1 MKACSRICHVG
12 MVAAIAVCASGLNA
26 GEPAGRSA
34 NLKVRIDGL
43 RSTRGKVLAYIWNQ
57 GDGFPSEKQKTL
69 TIAEVAIRD
78 GQAEVDVQVPA
89 SERRLAVS
97 VMHDEN
103 GNGKMD
109 SNFLGIP
116 LEGYATSNNVPH
128 SMIGPPRY
136 KDAEFEMR
144 ASAADVH
151 IKMLY

>member
-1 MKACSRICHVG
+1 MKACKRICRVG
-12 MVAAIAVCASGLNA
+12 IVAMIAVCASGLHA

-34 NLKVRIDGL
+34 ILKVRIDGL
-43 RSTRGKVLAYIWNQ
+43 RSTRGKILAYVWNQ

-69 TIAEVAIRD
+69 TIAEVAIRG
-78 GQAEVDVQVPA
+78 GQAEVDVEVPA
-89 SERRLAVS
+89 SEKRLAIS

-109 SNFLGIP
+109 SNVLGIP

-128 SMIGPPRY
+128 SMIGPPRF
-136 KDAEFEMR
+136 KDAEFMIREATAVVR
-144 ASAADVH
+144 

>member
-1 MKACSRICHVG
+1 MNACKRICRVG
-12 MVAAIAVCASGLNA
+12 IVATIVVCASGLNA
-26 GEPAGRSA
+26 GETAGRSA
-34 NLKVRIDGL
+34 ILKVRIDGL
-43 RSTRGKVLAYIWNQ
+43 RSTRGKILAYVWNQ
-57 GDGFPSEKQKTL
+57 GDGFPAEKRKTL
-69 TIAEVAIRD
+69 AIAEVAIRG
-78 GQAEVDVQVPA
+78 GQAEFDVEVPA

-128 SMIGPPRY
+128 SMIGPPRF
-136 KDAEFEMR
+136 KDAEFEIR
-144 ASAADVH
+144 ETPAIVQ

>member
-1 MKACSRICHVG
+1 MKACKRMCHVG
-12 MVAAIAVCASGLNA
+12 IVTTLVVFAWGLNA
-26 GEPAGRSA
+26 GEPASRSA
-34 NLKVRIDGL
+34 ILKVRVEAL
-43 RSTRGKVLAYIWNQ
+43 RSAHGKILAYVWNQ
-57 GDGFPSEKQKTL
+57 GDGFPAEKQKTL
-69 TIAEVAIRD
+69 KIAEVAIRG
-78 GQAEVDVQVPA
+78 GQAEVDVEVPA

-136 KDAEFEMR
+136 KDAEFEIR
-144 ASAADVH
+144 ETPAIVQ

>member
-1 MKACSRICHVG
+1 MKTCRRICRAGVLATI
-12 MVAAIAVCASGLNA
+12 VVSASGLNA

-34 NLKVRIDGL
+34 ILKLRIDGL
-43 RSTRGKVLAYIWNQ
+43 RSARGKILAYVWNQ

-69 TIAEVAIRD
+69 AIAEVAIRG
-78 GQAEVDVQVPA
+78 GQAEFDIEVPA

-109 SNFLGIP
+109 SNFLGLP

-128 SMIGPPRY
+128 SMVGPPRY
-136 KDAEFEMR
+136 KDAEFEIR
-144 ASAADVH
+144 GTPAIVE

>member
-1 MKACSRICHVG
+1 MKACKRICRVG
-12 MVAAIAVCASGLNA
+12 IVATIVVCASGLNA
-26 GEPAGRSA
+26 DEPAGRSA
-34 NLKVRIDGL
+34 IVKVRIDGL
-43 RSTRGKVLAYIWNQ
+43 RSTCGKILAYVWNQ

-69 TIAEVAIRD
+69 TIAEVAIRG
-78 GQAEVDVQVPA
+78 GQAEVDVEVPA
-89 SERRLAVS
+89 SEKRLAIS

-136 KDAEFEMR
+136 KDAEFEMQGTP
-144 ASAADVH
+144 AVVQ

>member
-1 MKACSRICHVG
+1 MKACKRICRAG
-12 MVAAIAVCASGLNA
+12 IVATIAVCASGLHA
-26 GEPAGRSA
+26 GEPTGRSA
-34 NLKVRIDGL
+34 ILKVRIDGL
-43 RSTRGKVLAYIWNQ
+43 RSTRGKILAYVWNQ
-57 GDGFPSEKQKTL
+57 GDGFPSEKRKTL
-69 TIAEVAIRD
+69 TIAEVAIRG
-78 GQAEVDVQVPA
+78 GQAEVDVEIPA
-89 SERRLAVS
+89 SEKRLAVS

-109 SNFLGIP
+109 SNVLGIP

-128 SMIGPPRY
+128 SMTGPPRY

>member
-1 MKACSRICHVG
+1 MNACKRICRVG
-12 MVAAIAVCASGLNA
+12 IVATIVVCASGLNA
-26 GEPAGRSA
+26 GETAGRSA
-34 NLKVRIDGL
+34 ILKVRIDGL
-43 RSTRGKVLAYIWNQ
+43 RSTRGKILAYVWNQ
-57 GDGFPSEKQKTL
+57 GDGFPAEKRKTL
-69 TIAEVAIRD
+69 AIAEVAIRG
-78 GQAEVDVQVPA
+78 GQAECDIEVPA

-128 SMIGPPRY
+128 SMIGPPRF
-136 KDAEFEMR
+136 KDAEFEIR
-144 ASAADVH
+144 ETPAIVQ

>member
-1 MKACSRICHVG
+1 MKACKRICRAG
-12 MVAAIAVCASGLNA
+12 IVATIVVCASGLNA

-34 NLKVRIDGL
+34 ILKVRIDGL
-43 RSTRGKVLAYIWNQ
+43 RSTRGKILAYVWNQ

-69 TIAEVAIRD
+69 TIAEVAIRG
-78 GQAEVDVQVPA
+78 GQAEVDVEVPA
-89 SERRLAVS
+89 SEKRLAIS

-109 SNFLGIP
+109 SNVLGIP

-136 KDAEFEMR
+136 KDAEFEMQGTP
-144 ASAADVH
+144 AVVQ

>member
-1 MKACSRICHVG
+1 MKACKWMCHVG
-12 MVAAIAVCASGLNA
+12 IVTMIAVFVSSLNA
-26 GEPAGRSA
+26 GEPAGRPA
-34 NLKVRIDGL
+34 VLKVRIEGL
-43 RSTRGKVLAYIWNQ
+43 RSTAGKALVYVWNQ

-69 TIAEVAIRD
+69 TIAEVAIRG
-78 GQAEVDVQVPA
+78 GQAEVDVAVPV
-89 SERRLAVS
+89 SEKRLAVS

-128 SMIGPPRY
+128 SMVGPPRY
-136 KDAEFEMR
+136 KDAEFEIR
-144 ASAADVH
+144 GTPAVVQ

>member
-1 MKACSRICHVG
+1 MRV
-12 MVAAIAVCASGLNA
+12 
-26 GEPAGRSA
+26 
-34 NLKVRIDGL
+34 DGL
-43 RSTRGKVLAYIWNQ
+43 RSTRGKILAYVWNQ

-69 TIAEVAIRD
+69 KIAEVAIRG
-78 GQAEVDVQVPA
+78 GQAEVDVEVPA
-89 SERRLAVS
+89 SETRLAVS

-128 SMIGPPRY
+128 SMVGPPRY
-136 KDAEFEMR
+136 KDAEFEIR
-144 ASAADVH
+144 GTPAIVQ

>member
-1 MKACSRICHVG
+1 MKACKRICRVVI
-12 MVAAIAVCASGLNA
+12 VATIAVCASGLNA

-34 NLKVRIDGL
+34 ILKVRIDGL
-43 RSTRGKVLAYIWNQ
+43 RSTRGKILAYVWNQ

-69 TIAEVAIRD
+69 TIAEVAIRG
-78 GQAEVDVQVPA
+78 GQAEVDVEVPA

-136 KDAEFEMR
+136 KDAEIEMR

>member
-1 MKACSRICHVG
+1 MTSWKRISQ
-12 MVAAIAVCASGLNA
+12 VAIAALVAVCASGLNA
-26 GEPAGRSA
+26 GEPASRSA
-34 NLKVRIDGL
+34 NLKVRVDGL
-43 RSTRGKVLAYIWNQ
+43 RSMRGKVLAYIWNQ

-78 GQAEVDVQVPA
+78 GQAEIVVEVPA
-89 SERRLAVS
+89 SEKRLAVS

-144 ASAADVH
+144 GTPAVVQ

>member
-1 MKACSRICHVG
+1 MKACKRICRAG
-12 MVAAIAVCASGLNA
+12 IVATIVVCASGLNA

-34 NLKVRIDGL
+34 ILKVRIDGL
-43 RSTRGKVLAYIWNQ
+43 RSTRGKILAYVWNQ

-69 TIAEVAIRD
+69 TIAEVAIRG
-78 GQAEVDVQVPA
+78 GQAEVDVEVPA
-89 SERRLAVS
+89 SEKRLAIS

-128 SMIGPPRY
+128 SMIGPPRF

>member
-1 MKACSRICHVG
+1 MNACKRICRVG
-12 MVAAIAVCASGLNA
+12 IVATIVVCASGLNA
-26 GEPAGRSA
+26 GETAGRSA
-34 NLKVRIDGL
+34 ILKVRIDGL
-43 RSTRGKVLAYIWNQ
+43 RSTRGKILAYVWNQ

-69 TIAEVAIRD
+69 TIAEVAIR
-78 GQAEVDVQVPA
+78 GAQAEIDVEVPA
-89 SERRLAVS
+89 SEKRLAIS

-128 SMIGPPRY
+128 SMFGPPRY
-136 KDAEFEMR
+136 KDAEFEIR
-144 ASAADVH
+144 GTPAIVQ

>member
-1 MKACSRICHVG
+1 MKARKRICRVG
-12 MVAAIAVCASGLNA
+12 IVAMIAVCASGLHA

-34 NLKVRIDGL
+34 ILKVRIDGL
-43 RSTRGKVLAYIWNQ
+43 RSTRGKILAYVWNQ

-69 TIAEVAIRD
+69 TIAEVAIR
-78 GQAEVDVQVPA
+78 GAQAEIDVEVPA
-89 SERRLAVS
+89 SEKRLAIS

-109 SNFLGIP
+109 STFLGIP

-128 SMIGPPRY
+128 SMIGPPRF

>member
-1 MKACSRICHVG
+1 MKACKRICRVVI
-12 MVAAIAVCASGLNA
+12 VATIAVCASGLHA

-34 NLKVRIDGL
+34 VLKVRIDGL
-43 RSTRGKVLAYIWNQ
+43 RSTRGKILAYAWNQ

-69 TIAEVAIRD
+69 TIAEVAIR
-78 GQAEVDVQVPA
+78 GAQAEIDVEVPA
-89 SERRLAVS
+89 SEKRLAIS

-109 SNFLGIP
+109 STLLGIP

-128 SMIGPPRY
+128 SMIGPPRF

-144 ASAADVH
+144 ASAADVR

>member
-1 MKACSRICHVG
+1 MTSWKWISRLAI
-12 MVAAIAVCASGLNA
+12 AALIAVCASGLNA
-26 GEPAGRSA
+26 GEPASRSA
-34 NLKVRIDGL
+34 NLKVRVDGL
-43 RSTRGKVLAYIWNQ
+43 RSTRGKVLAYIWSQ

-78 GQAEVDVQVPA
+78 GQAEVDVEVPA
-89 SERRLAVS
+89 SEKRLAVS

-128 SMIGPPRY
+128 SMVGPPRY
-136 KDAEFEMR
+136 KDAEFEVR
-144 ASAADVH
+144 GTPAIVQ

>member
-1 MKACSRICHVG
+1 MKACKRMCRAGI
-12 MVAAIAVCASGLNA
+12 VATIVVCASGLNA

-34 NLKVRIDGL
+34 ILKVRIDGL
-43 RSTRGKVLAYIWNQ
+43 RSTRGKILAYVWNQ

-69 TIAEVAIRD
+69 TVAEVAIRG
-78 GQAEVDVQVPA
+78 GQAEVDVEVQA
-89 SERRLAVS
+89 SEKRLAIS

-136 KDAEFEMR
+136 KDAEFEMQGTPAVVR
-144 ASAADVH
+144 
-151 IKMLY
+151 ITMLY

>member
-1 MKACSRICHVG
+1 MKACKRICRAG
-12 MVAAIAVCASGLNA
+12 IVATIAVCASGLHA

-34 NLKVRIDGL
+34 ILKVRIDGL
-43 RSTRGKVLAYIWNQ
+43 RSARGKILAYVWNQ

-69 TIAEVAIRD
+69 AIAEVAIRG
-78 GQAEVDVQVPA
+78 GQAEFDVEVPA

-136 KDAEFEMR
+136 KDAEFDMR
-144 ASAADVH
+144 ESPAIVA